1 MPRVLSNIISP
12 VPSDIDVAQAIAPLP
27 IAEIAQSIGLGPDD
41 YDMHGKYK
49 GKARI
54 RATVSRSA
62 PECCHAAAKQN
73 RTEVVGTLPVGVM
86 GVL

>member
-27 IAEIAQSIGLGPDD
+27 IAEIAESIGLSPDE

-49 GKARI
+49 GKARDLF
-54 RATVSRSA
+54 A
-62 PECCHAAAKQN
+62 
-73 RTEVVGTLPVGVM
+73 
-86 GVL
+86 